1 MGKRFT
7 MKDENFIC
15 QVCKKEITK
24 LNYTARDHCPHCLC
38 SIHVDVFPGDRMCE
52 CKGILE
58 PIGVEKN
65 KKGMQI
71 VYKCSKCGEIKKN
84 IVAID
89 DDMDKIIELSSRP
102 LIY

>member
-15 QVCKKEITK
+15 EVCGKEVTK

-38 SIHVDVFPGDRMCE
+38 SIHVDIFPGDRKCE

-58 PIGVEKN
+58 PIGIEKN

-71 VYKCSKCGEIKKN
+71 VYKCNKCSEIKKN
-84 IVAID
+84 IIAD
-89 DDMDKIIELSSRP
+89 DDNMDKIIELSARP
-102 LIY
+102 LSY